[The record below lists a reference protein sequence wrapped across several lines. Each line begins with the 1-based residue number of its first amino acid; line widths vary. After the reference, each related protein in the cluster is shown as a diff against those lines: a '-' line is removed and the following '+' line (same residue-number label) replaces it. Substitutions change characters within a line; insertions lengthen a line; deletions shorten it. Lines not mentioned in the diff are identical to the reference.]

1 MSADIISRIR
11 RNHGLEHATI
21 HVLSQKFKNF
31 SAQGH
36 SNHTGFFLNIYGE
49 VPESAVQ
56 DAVVEAHQRMKGG
69 EHQLAVHPN
78 CGTVLM
84 TTGLMAAVAAQLV
97 FGVEQMRQRR
107 SALNPLVFFDALP
120 SAVLAVVVTLIVSRP
135 IGMAIQEKFTTE
147 GDLGALRVVQ
157 VKQISPSVVTQFF
170 RVLLAGGRPL
180 KTRAYRIFT
189 EG

>member
-56 DAVVEAHQRMKGG
+56 DAVVEAHQRY
-69 EHQLAVHPN
+69 
-78 CGTVLM
+78 
-84 TTGLMAAVAAQLV
+84 
-97 FGVEQMRQRR
+97 
-107 SALNPLVFFDALP
+107 LP
-120 SAVLAVVVTLIVSRP
+120 SAHH
-135 IGMAIQEKFTTE
+135 
-147 GDLGALRVVQ
+147 D
-157 VKQISPSVVTQFF
+157 PSLCSTSQA
-170 RVLLAGGRPL
+170 RCRRS
-180 KTRAYRIFT
+180 TS
-189 EG
+189 